1 LRELRSGDEVTVTLS
16 DGSATTFV
24 VVRRERISKEVVD
37 YDSIL
42 TRADGMLVL
51 VTCGG
56 SYDPSSRHYA
66 DNVIVW
72 AASTEV
78 P

>member
-1 LRELRSGDEVTVTLS
+1 MVK
-16 DGSATTFV
+16 
-24 VVRRERISKEVVD
+24 RERISKHVVD
-37 YDSIL
+37 YDSII
-42 TRADGMLVL
+42 ADSAGMLVL

-56 SYDPSSRHYA
+56 TFDQSSRHYD